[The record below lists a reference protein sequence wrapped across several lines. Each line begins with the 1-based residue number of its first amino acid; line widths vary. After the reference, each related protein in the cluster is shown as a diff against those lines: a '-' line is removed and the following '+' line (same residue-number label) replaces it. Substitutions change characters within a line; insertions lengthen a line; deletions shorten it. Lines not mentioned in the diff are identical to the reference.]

1 MNLFSFALALQAA
14 SAAASTPPP
23 CVATFQA
30 RARQEC
36 PRFVFFDSGKTE
48 IRRDW
53 QGELDAVAGRLRA
66 LPGSRVLLI
75 GRSDASGPAGANLR
89 VSRQRALVIRDML
102 AQRGVPSARIEVQG
116 TGEAELLV
124 PTPDGVR
131 EAQNRRVDMVVVLPR

>member
-1 MNLFSFALALQAA
+1 MILFSLSLALQAA
-14 SAAASTPPP
+14 PAPPSGPAP
-23 CVATFQA
+23 CFATFQA
-30 RARQEC
+30 AADREC

-53 QGELDAVAGRLRA
+53 NGELDALAARLQA

-75 GRSDASGPAGANLR
+75 GRSDASGPASANLR
-89 VSRQRALVIRDML
+89 VSRQRALLVRDAL
-102 AQRGVPSARIEVQG
+102 VARGIPLNRIDIEA

-131 EAQNRRVDMVVVLPR
+131 EAQNRRVDMILLLQR

>member
-1 MNLFSFALALQAA
+1 MNLLSLAMVLQVA

-23 CVATFQA
+23 CVTTFQA
-30 RARQEC
+30 SADREC

-53 QGELDAVAGRLRA
+53 QGELDAVAGRLQL

-75 GRSDASGPAGANLR
+75 GRSDASGPARANLR
-89 VSRQRALVIRDML
+89 VSRQRALLVRDML
-102 AQRGVPSARIEVQG
+102 AQRGVPFDRIEVQG

-124 PTPDGVR
+124 FTPDGVR
-131 EAQNRRVDMVVVLPR
+131 EAQNRRVDMIVLLPR